1 MKRIL
6 IVLSFFSIMACQNQ
20 VDKVPDDTTTKVS
33 NNGSSWTGLS
43 YKTYY
48 NDRFGYRIDYPSVM
62 SVSDKSSNGD
72 GRTFSYG
79 GLTITVFGSYNALFT
94 NVQEQ
99 FKENCK
105 PTDTYK
111 VVKSN
116 WYVCSGVDSKG
127 FVYYEK
133 SILKNDI
140 WYTVILE
147 YPKSMKEDLDEVV
160 TRVVNSFKIT

>member
-6 IVLSFFSIMACQNQ
+6 IVLSVLSIMACQNQ
-20 VDKVPDDTTTKVS
+20 VNKIPDSTTTTVS
-33 NNGSSWTGLS
+33 NNSSSWSGIS

-62 SVSDKSSNGD
+62 SIKDKPGNDD
-72 GRTFSYG
+72 GRTFLYG

-94 NVQEQ
+94 SVQEQ
-99 FKENCK
+99 FIENCK

-111 VVKSN
+111 MVKN
-116 WYVCSGVDSKG
+116 KWYVCSGIDSKG

-147 YPKSMKEDLDEVV
+147 YPKSMKEELDEVV
-160 TRVVNSFKIT
+160 TKVVNSFKVL

>member
-20 VDKVPDDTTTKVS
+20 VNKVPDDTTTKVS
-33 NNGSSWTGLS
+33 SNGSSWTGLS

-94 NVQEQ
+94 TVQEQ

-116 WYVCSGVDSKG
+116 WYVRSGVDSKG